1 MAILGLR
8 GGTDGI
14 PNMMF
19 TQDTTYTP
27 VKTLQ
32 AYVYVIGGGASGG
45 YAGNWNT
52 AASAGHSGG
61 GGGAGG
67 CAVSLLKLTTG
78 VAYTADI
85 GAGGARV
92 GTGASDG
99 SDFARGNAGVDT
111 TFNGSDI
118 DIMTGGGAPQGA
130 DNTNGA
136 NLTTASNGGSASGGN
151 LMNNTGG
158 KGKAVG
164 AIKSITGGG
173 AVGLWGTGN
182 DSTTTSASSGEIADG
197 GNLTGAPHNKT
208 AGTLDENGAG
218 WGFVTGAPFP
228 DIYGVTSSYH
238 RSGGDWNET
247 AGSTA
252 DVDVNPQAIKA
263 GVQPYNYRAES
274 VRWEDNA
281 RSNPAPPFSGGVGM
295 WNSTHP
301 AVHAGMG
308 TLGGGGGG
316 CASFGPGTTST
327 GRSGMGGHGA
337 VLIFPIS
344 LG

>member
-14 PNMMF
+14 PNMIF

-27 VKTLQ
+27 VKTLH
-32 AYVYVIGGGASGG
+32 AYVYVIGGGAGGG
-45 YAGNWNT
+45 YAGDMDHF
-52 AASAGHSGG
+52 AGEHSGG

-67 CAVSLLKLTTG
+67 CAVSILKLTAG

-92 GTGASDG
+92 GGTDKS
-99 SDFARGNAGVDT
+99 RGTAGVNT

-130 DNTNGA
+130 DNTWGN
-136 NLTTASNGGSASGGN
+136 NLSTASNGGTASGGN

-164 AIKSITGGG
+164 VKNAVTGGG

-182 DSTTTSASSGEIADG
+182 DSTVVSTSSGTMADG
-197 GNLTGAPHNKT
+197 GNLTGAPHHKH

-228 DIYGVTSSYH
+228 DIYAVTSSYH
-238 RSGGDWNET
+238 RAGADWNET
-247 AGSTA
+247 AASTA
-252 DVDVNPQAIKA
+252 DVDVNPQAQPA
-263 GVQPYNYRAES
+263 GVQSYNYRAEG
-274 VRWEDNA
+274 VRWENNA
-281 RSNPAPPFSGGVGM
+281 RTFPAPPFSGGVGM

-301 AVHAGMG
+301 NVHAGMG

-316 CASFGPGTTST
+316 CASYQGTGST
-327 GRSGMGGHGA
+327 GYAGMGGHGA
-337 VLIFPIS
+337 VLVFPIS
-344 LG
+344 MG